1 MNTHIRKATPV
12 QAAQWF
18 PPDDSRHDPV
28 ATPIMCPREL
38 AQRNG
43 IPVGAILIS
52 ASSAVPQGYFVSMD
66 SSLLQEL
73 EPGDWIVKM
82 TGWHCDWIKVLK
94 PDVFTELYEPL
105 SEEQA
110 RIPDS
115 AVCFWQQDGAW
126 HAAHKDHKPGAPI
139 GKGADIE
146 VALRALQVNNV
157 LRAAKA

>member
-1 MNTHIRKATPV
+1 M
-12 QAAQWF
+12 
-18 PPDDSRHDPV
+18 
-28 ATPIMCPREL
+28 
-38 AQRNG
+38 
-43 IPVGAILIS
+43 IS
-52 ASSAVPQGYFVSMD
+52 TDASAYFVKLE
-66 SSLLQEL
+66 SSNLYQL

-105 SEEQA
+105 PEPASEKEA

-157 LRAAKA
+157 LRADKA

>member
-1 MNTHIRKATPV
+1 MNTHVRKATPV
-12 QAAQWF
+12 HAGQWF

-28 ATPIMCPREL
+28 ATPITCPREL
-38 AQRNG
+38 AQRDG
-43 IPVGAILIS
+43 TPLGAVLIS
-52 ASSAVPQGYFVSMD
+52 TDASAYFVR
-66 SSLLQEL
+66 LQEHILEQL

-82 TGWHCDWIKVLK
+82 SGWHSDFIKVLK

-105 SEEQA
+105 SEERP

-126 HAAHKDHKPGAPI
+126 HAAHKDHKPGGPI

-157 LRAAKA
+157 LRTPGDLR